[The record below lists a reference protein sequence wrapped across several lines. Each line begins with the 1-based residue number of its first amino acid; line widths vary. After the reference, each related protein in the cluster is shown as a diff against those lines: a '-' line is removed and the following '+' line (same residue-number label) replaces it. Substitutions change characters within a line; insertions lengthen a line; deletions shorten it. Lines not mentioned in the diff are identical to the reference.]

1 MNDTAKRSLL
11 PSNAGMR
18 LIALLTIF
26 NKGDFARLREYIEHN
41 YHPAMLEDVPAR
53 MQLAELKAINRLAGK
68 LRIEQ
73 VVAVGKHAAL
83 VLLASQRGGVYLT
96 QLVVE
101 EDYPH
106 RITGVQVQALEGAT
120 PDDHAHMSVHNRNET
135 PDET

>member
-1 MNDTAKRSLL
+1 MSDAAKKGLV

-26 NKGDFARLREYIEHN
+26 NKGDFARLRQYVEDN
-41 YHPAMLEDVPAR
+41 YHPALLADVPAR
-53 MQLAELKAINRLAGK
+53 TQLAELKATYRLAGK
-68 LRIEQ
+68 LRVEQ

-96 QLVVE
+96 QMVVE

-106 RITGVQVQALEGAT
+106 RITGLQVQALEGAT
-120 PDDHAHMSVHNRNET
+120 PDDDAHMPVHNRNEHS
-135 PDET
+135 DET